1 MLWFQLNELN
11 ILLAIYQEKCYF
23 EQTFILYLDYISEW
37 NLSATIGERS
47 RDFVPIILEI
57 ASHIETIYG

>member
-47 RDFVPIILEI
+47 RDLRHV
-57 ASHIETIYG
+57 